1 MRKILPWI
9 GGAVI
14 GAIFCLVVIFIDGLS
29 SVDIVRRDPT
39 YDMVATSWGGPMN
52 RPESRIYQMQVVTE
66 DANDDGTLEVSARA
80 CRQGVFFYTI
90 GQIGSAS
97 DMAEAI
103 REFGDIVWHEETV
116 TVGGVSG
123 TRGTFKRK
131 RIETHR

>member
-14 GAIFCLVVIFIDGLS
+14 GAILCLVGLIIDDLS
-29 SVDIVRRDPT
+29 SIEPVKRDPT
-39 YDMVATSWGGPMN
+39 YDMVATSWGGPMS
-52 RPESRIYQMQVVTE
+52 RPESRIYQIQVVTADE
-66 DANDDGTLEVSARA
+66 NDDGTLEVSAKA

-103 REFGDIVWHEETV
+103 REFGDVVWHEETV
-116 TVGGVSG
+116 TVGGASG
-123 TRGTFKRK
+123 IRGTFKRK
-131 RIETHR
+131 RIEKHR